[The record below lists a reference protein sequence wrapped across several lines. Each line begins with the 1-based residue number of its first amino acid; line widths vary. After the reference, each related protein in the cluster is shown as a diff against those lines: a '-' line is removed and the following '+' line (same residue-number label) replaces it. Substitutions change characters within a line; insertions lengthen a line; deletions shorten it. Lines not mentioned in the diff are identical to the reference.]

1 MWRET
6 SSAFLF
12 KLTSFTWCRLYLLR
26 QTLRCCTTWHTLSGT
41 FSRFS
46 QDKHALLDVT
56 PKAVDLLNY
65 TQWFPIVIFFNPDSR
80 QGVKTMRQ
88 RLNPTSNKSSRKLYD
103 QANKLKKTCAHL
115 FTGKWSLKRSLLAWK
130 WELENSKTKEI
141 MIWVVIDTV
150 IWNTA
155 HDSSKGSQSYK
166 TWVLEPWHLCI

>member
-1 MWRET
+1 M
-6 SSAFLF
+6 
-12 KLTSFTWCRLYLLR
+12 
-26 QTLRCCTTWHTLSGT
+26 TLHTIYIT
-41 FSRFS
+41 FSHFL

-115 FTGKWSLKRSLLAWK
+115 FTGKRNLKCSLC
-130 WELENSKTKEI
+130 SKVKIRQLKNGRNKE
-141 MIWVVIDTV
+141 V
-150 IWNTA
+150 N
-155 HDSSKGSQSYK
+155 
-166 TWVLEPWHLCI
+166 LNRE

>member
-6 SSAFLF
+6 FSAFWI
-12 KLTSFTWCRLYLLR
+12 KLTRFVWCSLYSLR
-26 QTLRCCTTWHTLSGT
+26 QTLRCYMILHAIDIT
-41 FSRFS
+41 FSHFW

-115 FTGKWSLKRSLLAWK
+115 FTGTWNFKCSLFAPRWK
-130 WELENSKTKEI
+130 LENWKTKKEI
-141 MIWVVIDTV
+141 RNSSEWRTV
-150 IWNTA
+150 IWNTL
-155 HDSSKGSQSYK
+155 HHSLKSS
-166 TWVLEPWHLCI
+166 

>member
-1 MWRET
+1 MQPLQT
-6 SSAFLF
+6 SS
-12 KLTSFTWCRLYLLR
+12 LTL
-26 QTLRCCTTWHTLSGT
+26 HTIYIT
-41 FSRFS
+41 FSHFL

-115 FTGKWSLKRSLLAWK
+115 FTGK
-130 WELENSKTKEI
+130 
-141 MIWVVIDTV
+141 
-150 IWNTA
+150 
-155 HDSSKGSQSYK
+155 
-166 TWVLEPWHLCI
+166 